1 MEQFE
6 EYDKGKLLRDRYI
19 KVSDISEGSYGLVSV
34 AKDVKRSD
42 LLVAVKFIYPVDYKK
57 GYFKDQTKSR
67 PSSSPARLKSPKP
80 GSPNKHDK
88 NTIFNSLLN
97 EAQKEIKI
105 HKILGEHPNISQL
118 YGHFDSC
125 LVLEF
130 CSRGDLY
137 EAIHNGNGPVTT
149 QDIKDVFQQILNAV
163 GYCHSKGVYHRDLK
177 PENILIA
184 EDWSIKLCDWGLATT
199 TKIVSNKD
207 EFDVGSERYM
217 APELFDNEV
226 ESYDAS
232 MIDIWS
238 VGVILLTLVF
248 HKNPFQVANYS
259 DKRFLQ
265 FASNREALFDIF
277 STMSGDLFSVLRFC
291 LTIDPTNRDLDSVSK
306 ELDALRFFTIDD
318 EFEYEY
324 DYNEGDDEQDEG
336 EDVEEHGSEEADL
349 DDEYLSYRNEDGDKS
364 QSHSG
369 VTESKANEFNDGA
382 TSAERSKHIASPL
395 SRYEIPHNHR
405 ADALLSTNTK
415 AKPIPINTH
424 DFKFIRNTRKPLTV
438 ASFNQNAQMNR
449 GVNSRLGNFNRED
462 YFTPKSVFKHYMD
475 KYGDKK
481 KGNSYQHPNFNT
493 NKNSNVNG
501 NVVGQQRPPQLR
513 RKRTW
518 KTNQRY
524 RPSAQTAHLTNSSR
538 ANGKQNAPAREE
550 FPRSFDKLGGKRLSA
565 NLSSAFNT
573 MSHPSASNVNTG
585 SSAPSGSLASHLS
598 NSGKYIPP
606 FLRSPNRQ
614 PQKSPL
620 VEPLAEEIDD
630 LILGQDDEVFHLE
643 DDFAIEGKEN
653 VIPEESDFKHG
664 STSEGDRSEFSNFNV
679 KNGYLNGTAHING
692 NGQHFHNGKLD
703 PKGLKPSPPRSFN
716 EGSSLEHANGGK
728 YIPPF
733 RRGSV
738 SRHNP
743 TGTSVATGEHNTG
756 NICIANGAK
765 KSIHYKNRNSMD
777 GFASDGATGGRS
789 YNSMSSG
796 GGGGGS
802 NTGSVPKSVN
812 GFMNSSATVSSHP
825 IHSYMSD
832 SFKVN
837 NRSSNGSSDVKT
849 RTATTTKSS
858 KGVSSSR
865 SDKSSGYDSK
875 SGEEFGRRGSG
886 GNGDN
891 RNGTMEVGSFN
902 ELWFGSQKKNWSDYD
917 D

>member
-34 AKDVKRSD
+34 AKDVKRND

-57 GYFKDQTKSR
+57 GYTKDQTQSR
-67 PSSSPARLKSPKP
+67 PSSSPARLKSPQV

-88 NTIFNSLLN
+88 NTVFNSLLS

-118 YGHFDSC
+118 YDHFDSC

-163 GYCHSKGVYHRDLK
+163 GFCHSKGVYHRDLK

-199 TKIVSNKD
+199 TRIISNRD

-217 APELFDNEV
+217 APELFDNEI

-238 VGVILLTLVF
+238 IGVILLTLVF

-291 LTIDPTNRDLDSVSK
+291 LTIDPTNRDLESVSK

-318 EFEYEY
+318 EFEFEY
-324 DYNEGDDEQDEG
+324 DYNEGDDEQEEG
-336 EDVEEHGSEEADL
+336 EDVEEAGSEEADL
-349 DDEYLSYRNEDGDKS
+349 DDEYLSYRNEDGVKS
-364 QSHSG
+364 QSHLG
-369 VTESKANEFNDGA
+369 VAETKATKISVGEA
-382 TSAERSKHIASPL
+382 TAEKDKPVTSPL

-438 ASFNQNAQMNR
+438 ASFNQNAQMNKGTNNR
-449 GVNSRLGNFNRED
+449 FGNFNRED

-481 KGNSYQHPNFNT
+481 RSNNYQHPNYHQ
-493 NKNSNVNG
+493 NKNGNVNG
-501 NVVGQQRPPQLR
+501 NVVDYKRPPQLK

-524 RPSAQTAHLTNSSR
+524 RPSAQTAHLNNSSPL
-538 ANGKQNAPAREE
+538 NGRLGGPQRDE
-550 FPRSFDKLGGKRLSA
+550 FPRSVDRNGGAKRLSA
-565 NLSSAFNT
+565 NLNSAFSTIPQPN
-573 MSHPSASNVNTG
+573 SSSLNSGA
-585 SSAPSGSLASHLS
+585 SAPNGSLSANLS

-620 VEPLAEEIDD
+620 VEPLVEEIDD
-630 LILGQDDEVFHLE
+630 LILGNDDEVFHLE
-643 DDFAIEGKEN
+643 DDFVGDEGKEN
-653 VIPEESDFKHG
+653 VIPHGNHSKGGSMSD
-664 STSEGDRSEFSNFNV
+664 GDRPGFPIYNE
-679 KNGYLNGTAHING
+679 KNGYANGMTNVNG
-692 NGQHFHNGKLD
+692 NGHLSTATNDQKGYKSSF
-703 PKGLKPSPPRSFN
+703 PKSFN
-716 EGSSLEHANGGK
+716 EGSSLEHTNNGK

-733 RRGSV
+733 RRGSF
-738 SRHNP
+738 SRAHPN
-743 TGTSVATGEHNTG
+743 GASSECNQG
-756 NICIANGAK
+756 NLCIANGAK
-765 KSIHYKNRNSMD
+765 KSIHYKNRSSFD
-777 GFASDGATGGRS
+777 GFTSDGSNAGRS
-789 YNSMSSG
+789 FNSLTNG
-796 GGGGGS
+796 GVGS
-802 NTGSVPKSVN
+802 TPKSLN
-812 GFMNSSATVSSHP
+812 GFMNHNGSNGNT
-825 IHSYMSD
+825 IQNYMND
-832 SFKVN
+832 SLKAN
-837 NRSSNGSSDVKT
+837 NRLTNGTTDGKQRTVFGCKT
-849 RTATTTKSS
+849 S
-858 KGVSSSR
+858 KGVSSSSR

-875 SGEEFGRRGSG
+875 SGDEIG
-886 GNGDN
+886 GGGGATTNGAV
-891 RNGTMEVGSFN
+891 EVGSFN
-902 ELWFGSQKKNWSDYD
+902 DLWFGNQKKNWSDYD

>member
-34 AKDVKRSD
+34 AKDVKKND

-57 GYFKDQTKSR
+57 GYTKDQTQSR
-67 PSSSPARLKSPKP
+67 PSSSPARLKSPQA

-88 NTIFNSLLN
+88 NTRFNSLLN

-118 YGHFDSC
+118 YDHFDSC

-163 GYCHSKGVYHRDLK
+163 GFCHSKGVYHRDLK

-199 TKIVSNKD
+199 TKIVTNKD

-217 APELFDNEV
+217 APELFDKEI

-238 VGVILLTLVF
+238 IGVILLTLVF

-291 LTIDPTNRDLDSVSK
+291 LTIDPTNRDLDSVAK

-324 DYNEGDDEQDEG
+324 DYNESDDERDSVEG
-336 EDVEEHGSEEADL
+336 AGSDEADL
-349 DDEYLSYRNEDGDKS
+349 DYEYLSYRNEDGGKS

-369 VTESKANEFNDGA
+369 VAEVKPLEFTTG
-382 TSAERSKHIASPL
+382 SAEKDKPVIFPH
-395 SRYEIPHNHR
+395 SRYDIPHNHR

-438 ASFNQNAQMNR
+438 ASFNQNAQTNR
-449 GVNSRLGNFNRED
+449 GGANSRLGNFNRED

-481 KGNSYQHPNFNT
+481 KSSNYQHPNYHQNR
-493 NKNSNVNG
+493 NGNVNG
-501 NVVGQQRPPQLR
+501 NVVEHSRPPQLR
-513 RKRTW
+513 RKKTW

-524 RPSAQTAHLTNSSR
+524 RPSAQTAHSNISGRPT
-538 ANGKQNAPAREE
+538 GKHGAPPRDE
-550 FPRSFDKLGGKRLSA
+550 FPRSMDRNGGGGKRLSA
-565 NLSSAFNT
+565 NMNSAYNAVPQPSSLGLN
-573 MSHPSASNVNTG
+573 N
-585 SSAPSGSLASHLS
+585 APNGSLSANLS

-620 VEPLAEEIDD
+620 HESLAEDIDD
-630 LILGQDDEVFHLE
+630 LILGHDDEVFHLE
-643 DDFAIEGKEN
+643 DDYVGDEGKEN
-653 VIPEESDFKHG
+653 VIPNGVHSKAG
-664 STSEGDRSEFSNFNV
+664 SMSGDEHRAGFSLFNE
-679 KNGYLNGTAHING
+679 KNGYTNGTGFHVNG
-692 NGQHFHNGKLD
+692 NGRLHSANVDH
-703 PKGLKPSPPRSFN
+703 KGQLKPSPTKSLHDG
-716 EGSSLEHANGGK
+716 GSSLDHASGGK
-728 YIPPF
+728 YIPPC

-738 SRHNP
+738 SRTNP
-743 TGTSVATGEHNTG
+743 TGTESVTGG
-756 NICIANGAK
+756 VSIANGAK
-765 KSIHYKNRNSMD
+765 KSIHYKNRSSVD
-777 GFASDGATGGRS
+777 GFTSDGSSVGRS
-789 YNSMSSG
+789 FNGYSSG
-796 GGGGGS
+796 AGVGS
-802 NTGSVPKSVN
+802 TPKSLN
-812 GFMNSSATVSSHP
+812 GFMDKHGNAEAGT
-825 IHSYMSD
+825 IHSYLKD
-832 SFKVN
+832 SLKAN
-837 NRSSNGSSDVKT
+837 NRLNTGATETKR
-849 RTATTTKSS
+849 RTATNTNKPR
-858 KGVSSSR
+858 KGVGSGR
-865 SDKSSGYDSK
+865 SDKSGNDSK
-875 SGEEFGRRGSG
+875 SGDEFGRGGSG
-886 GNGDN
+886 GSGGLATTANGALN
-891 RNGTMEVGSFN
+891 IGSFN
-902 ELWFGSQKKNWSDYD
+902 DLWIGGEKKNWSDYD

>member
-34 AKDVKRSD
+34 AKDVKRND

-57 GYFKDQTKSR
+57 GYTTKDQTQSR
-67 PSSSPARLKSPKP
+67 PSSSPARLKSPQQA
-80 GSPNKHDK
+80 GSPNKHDRS
-88 NTIFNSLLN
+88 TIFNSLLN

-118 YGHFDSC
+118 YDHFDSC

-163 GYCHSKGVYHRDLK
+163 GFCHSKGVYHRDLK

-199 TKIVSNKD
+199 TRIITNKD

-217 APELFDNEV
+217 APELFDNEID
-226 ESYDAS
+226 SYDAS

-238 VGVILLTLVF
+238 IGVILLTLVF

-291 LTIDPTNRDLDSVSK
+291 LTIDPTNRDLNSVSK
-306 ELDALRFFTIDD
+306 ELEALRFFTIDD

-324 DYNEGDDEQDEG
+324 DYNEGDDEQEEG
-336 EDVEEHGSEEADL
+336 EDVEETRSDEADFD

-364 QSHSG
+364 QSHLG
-369 VTESKANEFNDGA
+369 VAETEAAKLLDGPA
-382 TSAERSKHIASPL
+382 SAEKDKYVRSPL

-438 ASFNQNAQMNR
+438 ASFNQNAQVNKGTNNR
-449 GVNSRLGNFNRED
+449 FGNFNRED

-475 KYGDKK
+475 KYGDKRRS
-481 KGNSYQHPNFNT
+481 NNYQHPNYHQNR
-493 NKNSNVNG
+493 NGNVNG
-501 NVVGQQRPPQLR
+501 NVVDHKSPPQLR

-524 RPSAQTAHLTNSSR
+524 RPSAQTAHLNNNNGFPNGRLS
-538 ANGKQNAPAREE
+538 ANQRDE
-550 FPRSFDKLGGKRLSA
+550 FPRSGERYGGGKRLSA
-565 NLSSAFNT
+565 NLSSAFHTLPQPTSSSLN
-573 MSHPSASNVNTG
+573 SG
-585 SSAPSGSLASHLS
+585 SSAPNGLSSTNLS

-614 PQKSPL
+614 PQKSPH
-620 VEPLAEEIDD
+620 VEPLVEEIDH
-630 LILGQDDEVFHLE
+630 LVLSNDDEVFHLE
-643 DDFAIEGKEN
+643 DDFVSDEGKEN
-653 VIPEESDFKHG
+653 VVPNGSHVKSGSMSD
-664 STSEGDRSEFSNFNV
+664 GDRPVFPIYNV
-679 KNGYLNGTAHING
+679 KNGQANGMSHANG
-692 NGQHFHNGKLD
+692 NGHLNSATNTQKG
-703 PKGLKPSPPRSFN
+703 PKSSLPRSFN
-716 EGSSLEHANGGK
+716 DAASTSGSLEHANNGK

-738 SRHNP
+738 SRANP
-743 TGTSVATGEHNTG
+743 NGTIAGTGEPISANVPV
-756 NICIANGAK
+756 ANGPK
-765 KSIHYKNRNSMD
+765 KSIHYKNRSSFD
-777 GFASDGATGGRS
+777 GFTSDGSNNGRS
-789 YNSMSSG
+789 FNSHTSG
-796 GGGGGS
+796 GAGS
-802 NTGSVPKSVN
+802 TPKSLN
-812 GFMNSSATVSSHP
+812 GFMNHNGGPNGNT
-825 IHSYMSD
+825 IHNYMND
-832 SFKVN
+832 SLKAN
-837 NRSSNGSSDVKT
+837 NRLPNDNKNRTVTGSKCSNSI
-849 RTATTTKSS
+849 
-858 KGVSSSR
+858 SSR
-865 SDKSSGYDSK
+865 SDKSSGGESK
-875 SGEEFGRRGSG
+875 SGEDDLKGASG
-886 GNGDN
+886 DAAA
-891 RNGTMEVGSFN
+891 TKAVVEVGSFN
-902 ELWFGSQKKNWSDYD
+902 DLWFGSQKKNWSDYD